1 MRCTLLVVTLS
12 VLLAACKP
20 AAEPAATAP
29 AAAPP
34 AADAATPAPAAD
46 PVQWAQLTIEQRVI
60 IRVPM
65 AKGRAP
71 TRVVPKS
78 DERWEEKKGPRCV
91 ALRSIRGASI
101 VVSKAGT
108 AVVSAAE
115 LRTVL
120 NHQDQRDDH
129 RDGLILSRADAR
141 AVRGAWRDQGLSVGV
156 THGCVDLLHPGHV
169 ALLREAASHCDR
181 LIVGL
186 NSDASVRRLKGET
199 RPIQSEGARAEV
211 MAAIRH
217 VDAVVLFEED
227 TPYELIAALEPDVL
241 VKGADYQEH
250 QIVGAD
256 LVRAKGGIIVRVE
269 LRAGHSTTGLV
280 DRSRTPSA

>member
-1 MRCTLLVVTLS
+1 
-12 VLLAACKP
+12 
-20 AAEPAATAP
+20 
-29 AAAPP
+29 
-34 AADAATPAPAAD
+34 
-46 PVQWAQLTIEQRVI
+46 
-60 IRVPM
+60 
-65 AKGRAP
+65 
-71 TRVVPKS
+71 
-78 DERWEEKKGPRCV
+78 
-91 ALRSIRGASI
+91 
-101 VVSKAGT
+101 
-108 AVVSAAE
+108 
-115 LRTVL
+115 
-120 NHQDQRDDH
+120 
-129 RDGLILSRADAR
+129 
-141 AVRGAWRDQGLSVGV
+141 
-156 THGCVDLLHPGHV
+156 V